1 MCSSAT
7 NVLYNPM
14 TVCPAGYYCVA
25 GVQTACSAGTFSFG
39 ILATSASSCT
49 ACPAGYYCGEATTDY
64 SANLCAAGYYCI
76 EGSSTATPDACPA
89 GTFST

>member
-25 GVQTACSAGTFSFG
+25 GVQTPCSAGTFSFG
-39 ILATSASSCT
+39 ILASSASSCT